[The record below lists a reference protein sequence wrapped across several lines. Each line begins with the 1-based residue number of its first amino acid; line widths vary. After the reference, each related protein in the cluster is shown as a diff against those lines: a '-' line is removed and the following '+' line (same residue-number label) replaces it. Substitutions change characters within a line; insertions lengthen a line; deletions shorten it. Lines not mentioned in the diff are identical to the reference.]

1 MQGVLHFLE
10 NLHDLII
17 GFKVCRRHMCVLDLA
32 IWALKAY
39 PDVLCLILL
48 GGEAE
53 QAEGVPTGQELRQVH
68 IHIKGFGAH
77 AALRGRLG

>member
-1 MQGVLHFLE
+1 
-10 NLHDLII
+10 
-17 GFKVCRRHMCVLDLA
+17 MCVLNLA
-32 IWALKAY
+32 IWTLKAY

-68 IHIKGFGAH
+68 IHIKGFAAH
-77 AALRGRLG
+77 AALRGGLG

>member
-1 MQGVLHFLE
+1 
-10 NLHDLII
+10 
-17 GFKVCRRHMCVLDLA
+17 MCVLDLA

-68 IHIKGFGAH
+68 IHIKGFVAH
-77 AALRGRLG
+77 ATL

>member
-1 MQGVLHFLE
+1 MS
-10 NLHDLII
+10 
-17 GFKVCRRHMCVLDLA
+17 VLDLA

-39 PDVLCLILL
+39 PHVLRLILL

-53 QAEGVPTGQELRQVH
+53 KTEGVPTGQELRQVH
-68 IHIKGFGAH
+68 IHIKGFAAH